1 MGSFCYALG
10 SHKINDQYLNFVKS
24 STKFNESEIK
34 ASQFLKKKTEI
45 ICKSNSIIIAL
56 TSGFHGRKSFL
67 KQTERKL
74 IFLQFHK
81 SFNKI
86 SLILDNIL
94 QKPLITIITV
104 VLNDQD
110 NIEKT
115 ILSVL
120 KQDYKNIQY
129 IVIDGDS
136 KDGTNKIIKKYSDK
150 INIFKSEKDEG
161 IYDAFN
167 KGLDLATGDLIGFVN
182 SGDTLTTES
191 LTILNKYYH
200 NYPKADFFFG
210 AVRKHWGTLYGYKK
224 WKIYF
229 TWGFYSSHS
238 TGFFIKKEAAKLV
251 GKYNL
256 KYKYSS
262 DYDYFYRMIV
272 KNKLFGIGTK
282 K

>member
-1 MGSFCYALG
+1 M
-10 SHKINDQYLNFVKS
+10 
-24 STKFNESEIK
+24 
-34 ASQFLKKKTEI
+34 
-45 ICKSNSIIIAL
+45 
-56 TSGFHGRKSFL
+56 
-67 KQTERKL
+67 
-74 IFLQFHK
+74 
-81 SFNKI
+81 
-86 SLILDNIL
+86 DNIL

-200 NYPKADFFFG
+200 NYPTADFFFG

-238 TGFFIKKEAAKLV
+238 TGFFIKKRAAKLV

-272 KNKLFGIGTK
+272 KNKLLGIGTK
-282 K
+282 KSEVFGDFQRGGFSSKIKFFDHLVECTRIRLDNNQNRMIVLLTIIIKYLFNIKRL